1 MALEIVDEVFS
12 KLSKL
17 PSFNISEKKLYM
29 FLNKS
34 NFQDNLDKLEEEA
47 NITPYTIFIKEQ
59 LNNGVELKD
68 VLDLWKKTK
77 NNKTQYNIY
86 LDKYNKYKETQCEEN
101 EYLDH

>member
-34 NFQDNLDKLEEEA
+34 NFQDNLDKLEEDA
-47 NITPYTIFIKEQ
+47 NISPYTIFIKEQ

-68 VLDLWKKTK
+68 VLDLWNKTK
-77 NNKTQYNIY
+77 NNKTQHNIY
-86 LDKYNKYKETQCEEN
+86 LDKYNKHN
-101 EYLDH
+101 ELQNEANKYLDD